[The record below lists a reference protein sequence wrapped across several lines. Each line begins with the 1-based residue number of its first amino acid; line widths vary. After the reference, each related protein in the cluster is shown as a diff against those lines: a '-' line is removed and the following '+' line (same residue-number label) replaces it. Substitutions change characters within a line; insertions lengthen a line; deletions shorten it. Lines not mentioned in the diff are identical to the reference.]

1 MAYDSLAAFLEDLE
15 GAGELRRIKTPV
27 DPVLEIAEITDRI
40 SKAHGPALLFE
51 NVKGSRFPLAINV
64 LGSERRMAKALG
76 VNDLEEVAAR
86 VAELIKPDIPDSF
99 LGKLKMVPTLAKLSS
114 IPPRSVKSG
123 PCQDVV
129 LTGADINLTQL
140 PILQCWPQDAGKFIT
155 FGQVFTRNPETGDRN
170 VGMYRLQLRDR
181 NTTYMH
187 WHPHHDGCQHYLMHK
202 RAGTKMPV
210 AVSLGGDPVYPYMA
224 TAPLPPATDECLFGG
239 FLRGK
244 PVELV
249 KCKTIDLEVPASADF
264 VIEGFIDP
272 AEPLYTE
279 GPFGDHTGFYSLADQ
294 FPLFHVTALTH
305 RSNAIYPTT
314 IVGKPPQE
322 DCYMGKATERLF
334 LPLIKMFI
342 PEVVDYDLPWFGVF
356 HNFAFVSIR
365 KRYPQQARKVMSAIW
380 GLGQMMF
387 TKFIIVVDE
396 HVNVHN
402 HEEVLFHVGAN
413 VHPGRDVVFCAGP
426 TDLLD
431 HAAPVNC
438 VGHKMG
444 IDATRKFPEEG
455 HPRPWPDEML
465 MSADVIQ
472 QVTQRWAE
480 YGLGADPGPVGLGS
494 HPQRRPT

>member
-1 MAYDSLAAFLEDLE
+1 MAYESLAAFLEELE
-15 GAGELRRIKTPV
+15 AEGQLVRIRAEV
-27 DPVLEIAEITDRI
+27 DPILEISEITDRI

-51 NVKGSRFPLAINV
+51 NVRGSRFPLAINV

-76 VNDLEEVAAR
+76 VKNLDEVAER
-86 VAELIKPDIPDSF
+86 IAEMIKPDIPDSF
-99 LGKLKMVPTLAKLSS
+99 LGKVKMVPMLARLGS
-114 IPPRSVKSG
+114 IPPRTVRTG

-129 LTGADINLTQL
+129 LTGDQIDLTQL
-140 PILQCWPQDAGKFIT
+140 PVIQCWPEDAGRFIT

-170 VGMYRLQLRDR
+170 VGMYRQQLMDR
-181 NTTYMH
+181 RTTAMH
-187 WHPHHDGCQHYLMHK
+187 WHPHHDGCQHFLMHK
-202 RAGTKMPV
+202 RLGTRMPL
-210 AVSLGGDPVYPYMA
+210 AISLGGDPVYPYMA

-244 PVELV
+244 PVELA
-249 KCKTIDLEVPASADF
+249 KCKSIDLEVPAGADF
-264 VIEGFIDP
+264 VIEGYLDP
-272 AEPLYTE
+272 AEPLVTE

-305 RSNAIYPTT
+305 RANPIYPTT

-334 LPLIKMFI
+334 LPLIKLFI

-365 KRYPQQARKVMSAIW
+365 KRYPQHARKVMSAIW

-387 TKFIIVVDE
+387 SKIIVIVDE

-402 HEEVLFHVGAN
+402 HEEVWFHVGAN
-413 VHPGRDVVFCAGP
+413 VHPGRDVVFNQGP

-431 HAAPVNC
+431 HAAPVSC

-444 IDATRKFPEEG
+444 IDATRKLPEEG
-455 HPRPWPDEML
+455 HPREWPGEML
-465 MSADVIQ
+465 MSPEVIEK
-472 QVTQRWAE
+472 VSRRWQE
-480 YGLGADPGPVGLGS
+480 YGIGADPGPVGRG
-494 HPQRRPT
+494 HHGQKRV